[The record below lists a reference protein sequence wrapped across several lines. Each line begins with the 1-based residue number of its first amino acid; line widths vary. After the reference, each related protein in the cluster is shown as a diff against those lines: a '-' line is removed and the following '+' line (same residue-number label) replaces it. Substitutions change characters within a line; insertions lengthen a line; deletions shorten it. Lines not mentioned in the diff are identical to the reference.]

1 MFELI
6 YRYFHRVVLLVVLWL
21 FFDGVAAA
29 QTSGTL
35 AYREVLKERGLSK
48 VILDNGLSV
57 VLSENH
63 AAPVVAFQMWVRVG
77 SRNEQDQ
84 EAGIAH
90 VFEHML
96 FKGTEKRGVGEIARE
111 LEGAGGD
118 VNAFTSFDHTVYH
131 VVLAS
136 RYFDVGLDVIADAIQ
151 HSTFDPDELVREAE
165 VVLEE
170 FKRSE
175 DMPSRVVGK
184 KLFETA
190 YTAHPY
196 RRPIIGYEET
206 FKNLTRQDILEFFH
220 AWYAP
225 NNMTLVVV
233 GDFDTE
239 AVLPKVS
246 AAFERFE
253 PNPALKAETP
263 SEPPQDGVRAV
274 VTRRESSHA
283 LLELGYHIPGIRD
296 PRNPALDL
304 LGILLGQGK
313 TSRLYRSVKRERE
326 LVHTIGAYAYTP
338 LDPGIFGIDA
348 SLNPAQI
355 EAALREI
362 LREVQRLRVVPPS
375 EEELQR
381 AKQNVE
387 SGLIYAKQTMQG
399 QARTLGY
406 NESAFGDPLRETV
419 YLKGIT
425 AVTPEEI
432 RQMARRYLTPENLT
446 VSLLLTPSERTDLT
460 EPGLRL
466 FLENTGREMEAA
478 FAAAT
483 PEPDGRARKVILENG
498 IRLIVK
504 EDRAVPTVSVK
515 IAFPGGQRYETEQ
528 TSGVFNFIAAMLDR
542 GTARRNAEEIA
553 TEVEDLAG
561 SLGGFSGRNSFG
573 AELSIL
579 SRHFSKGMQLLAD
592 IVLHPGFDPTE
603 MEKVRRD
610 IVAAIRREDD
620 RLSRRAGNLFRRTL
634 YQTHPYRYRVSG
646 EVAQVERF
654 TPEALRETYFN
665 AISPDR
671 MVLAVVGDIQEQ
683 EVIAQVEA
691 LFGGMEK
698 RPVKAPLVPREVPP
712 EARRE
717 KVEIVERQ
725 QAHMVLGFLGT
736 TVDSDDRHVL
746 AVLSN
751 VLSGMGGR
759 LFTELRD
766 KQSLA
771 YTVTSFTQAGVDPGY
786 FAVYIGCS
794 PEKLDQARGGILAEL
809 ARIREERIPEE
820 ELARTKR
827 NLIGSFEIA
836 LQTNGALAGTLLF
849 DELYRN
855 DYDAYRRYAEEI
867 EKVSAADV
875 QRIARKYLD
884 LSRYAAAVVRPEG
897 AGAQ

>member
-1 MFELI
+1 MFDLI
-6 YRYFHRVVLLVVLWL
+6 FRGLCRVGILLMALIL
-21 FFDGVAAA
+21 LDGVGAA
-29 QTSGTL
+29 QPTDTL
-35 AYREVLKERGLSK
+35 AYREVLRKGTLTK
-48 VILDNGLSV
+48 VVLDNGLTV

-77 SRNEQDQ
+77 SRNEQEE

-96 FKGTEKRGVGEIARE
+96 FKGTQKRGVGEIARE
-111 LEGAGGD
+111 VEGAGGD
-118 VNAFTSFDHTVYH
+118 INAFTSFDHTVYH

-151 HSTFDPDELVREAE
+151 HSTFNPDELVREAE

-190 YTAHPY
+190 YTVHTY

-206 FKNLTRQDILEFFH
+206 FKALTRQDILDFFQT
-220 AWYAP
+220 WYVP
-225 NNMTLVVV
+225 NNMNLVVV
-233 GDFDTE
+233 GDFDTA
-239 AVLPKVS
+239 AVLPKI
-246 AAFERFE
+246 AEAFQLFE
-253 PNPALKAETP
+253 PNPALTAEIP
-263 SEPPQDGVRAV
+263 PEPPQDGIRAV
-274 VTRRESSHA
+274 VTRRDSSHA
-283 LLELGYHIPGIRD
+283 LLEMGYHIPGIRD
-296 PRNPALDL
+296 PHNPALDL

-313 TSRLYRSVKRERE
+313 TSRLYRSVKREQE

-348 SLNPAQI
+348 SLDASQI

-362 LREVQRLRVVPPS
+362 LREVERLRAAPPS
-375 EEELQR
+375 AEELDR
-381 AKQNVE
+381 AKLNVE

-406 NESAFGDPLRETV
+406 NESAFGDPLREDV
-419 YLKGIT
+419 YLRGIA
-425 AVTPEEI
+425 AVTPEEV
-432 RQMARRYLTPENLT
+432 RQMARRYLRPENLT
-446 VSLLLTPSERTDLT
+446 VSLLLAPSERVDLT
-460 EPGLRL
+460 AERL
-466 FLENTGREMEAA
+466 QLLLEETSRDMAAA
-478 FAAAT
+478 FAADT
-483 PEPDGRARKVILENG
+483 RETNDRARRVTLDNG

-504 EDRAVPTVSVK
+504 ESRAVPTVSVK
-515 IAFPGGQRYETEQ
+515 IAFPGGQRWETEE

-553 TEVEDLAG
+553 TEIEDLAG
-561 SLGGFSGRNSFG
+561 SLDGFSGRNSFG

-579 SRHFSKGMQLLAD
+579 SRHFSKGLQLLAD
-592 IVLHPGFDPTE
+592 IVLHPSFDPAE

-620 RLSRRAGNLFRRTL
+620 QLFRRAGNLFRRTL
-634 YQTHPYRYRVSG
+634 YQTHPYRFRVSG

-654 TPEALRETYFN
+654 TPEALRETYFD

-671 MVLAVVGDIQEQ
+671 MVLAVVGDIQE
-683 EVIAQVEA
+683 EAVIAEVQA
-691 LFGGMEK
+691 LFGTMKK
-698 RPVKAPLVPREVPP
+698 RSVETPTVPREVPP
-712 EARRE
+712 HARRE
-717 KVEIVERQ
+717 NVEIVARQ

-736 TVDSDDRHVL
+736 TVDSDDRHAL

-771 YTVTSFTQAGVDPGY
+771 YTVTSFTQPGVDPGF
-786 FAVYIGCS
+786 FAVYIACS
-794 PEKLDQARGGILAEL
+794 PEKLAQAREGILAEL
-809 ARIREERIPEE
+809 IRIRDERVPEE
-820 ELARTKR
+820 ELARTKH
-827 NLIGSFEIA
+827 NLIGSFEID
-836 LQTNGALAGTLLF
+836 LQTNGALAGTMLF
-849 DELYRN
+849 DELYQN

-867 EKVSAADV
+867 EKVSAADL
-875 QRIARKYLD
+875 QRVAREYLD
-884 LSRYAAAVVRPEG
+884 LDRYAAAVVRPAN

>member
-6 YRYFHRVVLLVVLWL
+6 CRNLHRVVLMVVLWL
-21 FFDGVAAA
+21 FLDGVAAA

-35 AYREVLKERGLSK
+35 AYREVLKEGGVSK

-118 VNAFTSFDHTVYH
+118 INAFTSFDHTVYH

-151 HSTFDPDELVREAE
+151 HSTFDPEELAREAE

-190 YTAHPY
+190 YTVHTY
-196 RRPIIGYEET
+196 RRPVIGYEET
-206 FKNLTRQDILEFFH
+206 FKGLTRQDILDFFH
-220 AWYAP
+220 AWYVP

-239 AVLPKVS
+239 AVLPKVA

-263 SEPPQDGVRAV
+263 SEPPQEGVRTV

-338 LDPGIFGIDA
+338 LDPGIFGIEA
-348 SLNPAQI
+348 TLNPPQI

-362 LREVQRLRVVPPS
+362 LREVQRLRVIPPS

-406 NESAFGDPLRETV
+406 NESAFGDPLREAV

-432 RQMARRYLTPENLT
+432 RQMARRYLTPQNLT
-446 VSLLLTPSERTDLT
+446 VSLLLKPSERRDLT

-478 FAAAT
+478 FAAGT

-504 EDRAVPTVSVK
+504 EDRTVPTVSVK

-561 SLGGFSGRNSFG
+561 SLRGFSGRNSFG

-592 IVLHPGFDPTE
+592 IVLHPDFDPTE

-620 RLSRRAGNLFRRTL
+620 RLFRRAGNLFRKTL

-654 TPEALRETYFN
+654 TPEVLRETYFN

-698 RPVKAPLVPREVPP
+698 RPVEAPRVPREVLP

-717 KVEIVERQ
+717 NVEIVERQ

-786 FAVYIGCS
+786 FAVYIACS
-794 PEKLDQARGGILAEL
+794 PEKLAQGREGILAEL
-809 ARIREERIPEE
+809 ARIREERVPEE

-827 NLIGSFEIA
+827 NLIGSFEID
-836 LQTNGALAGTLLF
+836 LQTNGAMAGTLLF

-855 DYDAYRRYAEEI
+855 DYDAYRRYAEAI

-875 QRIARKYLD
+875 QRIARKYLG
-884 LSRYAAAVVRPEG
+884 LNRYAAAVVRPED